1 MHVER
6 GAFVKPLLP
15 WKNNKFYIS
24 VCVRACVRAR
34 VCVCGWLGGWMPGPV
49 GKCKCASAYSL
60 AYPACNTHAS

>member
-24 VCVRACVRAR
+24 VCVCVRVCARAR
-34 VCVCGWLGGWMPGPV
+34 VCMCVWVAGWVDARARGQVQVRERL
-49 GKCKCASAYSL
+49 
-60 AYPACNTHAS
+60 